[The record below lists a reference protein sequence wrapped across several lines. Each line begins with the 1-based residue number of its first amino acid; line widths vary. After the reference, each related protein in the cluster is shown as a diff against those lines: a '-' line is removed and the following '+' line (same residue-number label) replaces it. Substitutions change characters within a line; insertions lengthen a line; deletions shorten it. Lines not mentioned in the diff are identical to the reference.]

1 MINTFLYWLIGQ
13 LYHDGARKSRGV
25 GVFKLL
31 NSAAHVLGMTMSS
44 HTNEACSH
52 TNFECNL
59 RVFVSDSLSG
69 YSMAPLDRVSGFM
82 QLLVNIILYFAGVMG
97 TMQLLRRLQSR
108 DADGTVDRT
117 TLLTKDGE
125 HRT

>member
-1 MINTFLYWLIGQ
+1 
-13 LYHDGARKSRGV
+13 
-25 GVFKLL
+25 
-31 NSAAHVLGMTMSS
+31 
-44 HTNEACSH
+44 
-52 TNFECNL
+52 
-59 RVFVSDSLSG
+59 
-69 YSMAPLDRVSGFM
+69 MAPLDRVSGFM